1 MTPRQR
7 SLTALSTAAV
17 ALGLVLGAAAPA
29 AAHNYVVSS
38 TPAEGETL
46 TALPAEWEIVTNE
59 TLLDLGGEGAGF
71 GLVVSDANG
80 QFFGDGCVTVSGPGL
95 SAPAALGES
104 GPYVLT
110 YQYVSADGHTL
121 SGEIPFT
128 WQAPAGFEAHIG
140 LAEPPVCGETASAP
154 APIETAEPTATP
166 EPTPESTTEP
176 EVPAESTDEGTTALL
191 IVGLIVLALAAG
203 GVLIAV
209 VVTRRRSTTDPSAR
223 TSGDAP
229 VTPTDTGSP
238 TRPETRADDSSATDA
253 GSGDGGG
260 GGGGD

>member
-59 TLLDLGGEGAGF
+59 SLLDLGGQGAGF
-71 GLVVSDANG
+71 GIVVSDADG
-80 QFFGDGCVTVSGPGL
+80 QFYGDGCVTVSGPGMA
-95 SAPAALGES
+95 APAALGES
-104 GPYVLT
+104 GAYLLT
-110 YQYVSADGHTL
+110 YQFVSADGHTL

-128 WQAPAGFEAHIG
+128 WQAPAGFEAHVG

-154 APIETAEPTATP
+154 APVETAEPTTAP
-166 EPTPESTTEP
+166 EPAPDSTTEP
-176 EVPAESTDEGTTALL
+176 EVPAESADEGTAVLL
-191 IVGLIVLALAAG
+191 VAGLIVLALAVG

-209 VVTRRRSTTDPSAR
+209 IIARRRSATDPSAR
-223 TSGDAP
+223 RPGDAP
-229 VTPTDTGSP
+229 VIATDSGTA
-238 TRPETRADDSSATDA
+238 TRQETRADDTSSAD
-253 GSGDGGG
+253 GSSGDGGG
-260 GGGGD
+260 GGGD